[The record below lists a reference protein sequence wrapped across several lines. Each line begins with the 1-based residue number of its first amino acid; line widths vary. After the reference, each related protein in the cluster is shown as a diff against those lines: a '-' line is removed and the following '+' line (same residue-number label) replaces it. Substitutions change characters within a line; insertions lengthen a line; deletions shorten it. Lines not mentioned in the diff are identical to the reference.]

1 VELRI
6 SISGAQYLH
15 QWPSEEAEAIRSDQR
30 HSAALSGHRRTW
42 SAELRI
48 SDADAVLPST
58 SKMSGSSLYAPSS
71 KAA

>member
-1 VELRI
+1 MAIAELRI
-6 SISGAQYLH
+6 SISGHHGAQDLH
-15 QWPSEEAEAIRSDQR
+15 Q
-30 HSAALSGHRRTW
+30 RTW

-58 SKMSGSSLYAPSS
+58 SKMSGSFLYAPSS